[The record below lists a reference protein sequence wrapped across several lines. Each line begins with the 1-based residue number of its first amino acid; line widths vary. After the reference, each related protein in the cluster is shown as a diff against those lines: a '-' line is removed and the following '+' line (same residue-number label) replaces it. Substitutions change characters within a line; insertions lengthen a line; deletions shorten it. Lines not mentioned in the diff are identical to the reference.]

1 VQAPILSGSFN
12 VTLLSIVN
20 LLVVEGT
27 ANHTNNK
34 ADVNARL
41 LLEFGSETKEVVV
54 ANRVDYI
61 SKDYSDS

>member
-1 VQAPILSGSFN
+1 MQAPILSGSFK

-27 ANHTNNK
+27 ANHNNNK